1 MTARSFLKPVLF
13 IISFFLIFTFTGKKA
28 YSETMEPK
36 ALFEKRC
43 SRCHSLDKTNRTES
57 ADYWKAT
64 VQKMKKKFFSGI
76 KDTDAAIITE
86 YLIQTKVSS
95 EKAPFPAD
103 EQPVEK

>member
-1 MTARSFLKPVLF
+1 MSDRSSLKLILCVFSFLL
-13 IISFFLIFTFTGKKA
+13 LITCAERKT

-57 ADYWKAT
+57 AEYWKST

-76 KDTDAAIITE
+76 KDEDAAIITE
-86 YLIQTKVSS
+86 YLIKTKGLQESAS
-95 EKAPFPAD
+95 APVTNTTPD
-103 EQPVEK
+103 K